1 MKKNLIISLKLLLFL
16 TIITGVIYPLAITLI
31 SNLIFPSKSEG
42 SMIKTSDGK
51 IIGSELIGQG
61 FDSAIYFMPRPSA
74 ISYNPMPSGASNWG
88 PTSDTLKKTVD
99 ARRTDYIKINMLSE
113 GTHVPEDAIFASAS
127 GVDPHISVEN
137 ALIQSKRVAI
147 IRKFDKSRS
156 DKLMELINRLIEKP
170 QFGILGEARINVLL
184 LNIELDKL

>member
-16 TIITGVIYPLAITLI
+16 TIITGVIYPLAVTLI
-31 SNLIFPSKSEG
+31 SSLFFSSKSEG
-42 SMIKTSDGK
+42 SMIKTPDGK
-51 IIGSELIGQG
+51 ITGSELIGQE
-61 FDSAIYFMPRPSA
+61 FDSLKYFMSRPSA

-88 PTSDTLKKTVD
+88 PTSDTLKKTID
-99 ARRTDYIKINMLSE
+99 ARRKDYIKINMLPE
-113 GTHVPEDAIFASAS
+113 GTHVPEDAVFSSAS

-137 ALIQSKRVAI
+137 ALIQSKRIVI
-147 IRKFDKSRS
+147 VRKFDKNRS

-170 QFGILGEARINVLL
+170 QFGILGEERINVLI

>member
-1 MKKNLIISLKLLLFL
+1 MKKNLIISLKLLLLL
-16 TIITGVIYPLAITLI
+16 TIITGVIYPLAVTLI

-42 SMIKTSDGK
+42 SMIRTSDGK

-61 FDSAIYFMPRPSA
+61 FDSIKYFMPRPSA

-88 PTSDTLKKTVD
+88 PTSDTLKKTID
-99 ARRTDYIKINMLSE
+99 ARRKEYLKTNMLSE
-113 GTHVPEDAIFASAS
+113 GTHVPEDAIFASVS

-137 ALIQSKRVAI
+137 VMIQSKRIAI
-147 IRKFDKSRS
+147 VRKFDKNRS

-170 QFGILGEARINVLL
+170 QLGILGEERINVLI